1 VSEHPRHLE
10 IDDNY
15 TSVFPHE
22 ARLRNL
28 TYHTEI
34 FADITLAKKEMDDVY
49 EENPITHEREKKVKQ
64 VLKEIVKEKVA
75 IGKIP
80 VMLRSKFCHLKKLNE
95 M

>member
-1 VSEHPRHLE
+1 
-10 IDDNY
+10 
-15 TSVFPHE
+15 
-22 ARLRNL
+22 
-28 TYHTEI
+28 
-34 FADITLAKKEMDDVY
+34 MDDVY